1 MKKIAILIIFAFST
15 ISKISAQTLTTYSV
29 LSTSYDR
36 STGTFF
42 PLGSIDNYWFFTK
55 IQNLTVPLNP
65 ATIINYANAPTYV
78 VTNSGNNT
86 FPGIINDHSINFANN
101 TNSPGLKLITYRT
114 YFNIPNLPAHGYE
127 LDFTLSADDAV
138 DNVKLNGVEKG
149 KFLDANYN
157 NIPGVG
163 KPYLLNIPT
172 CDTSFRTGLNYIDV
186 TIADAG
192 TSIGFYGEIYLSE
205 SSAACPSEV
214 GIKEYGQN
222 KTLFSI
228 YPNPANSN
236 LRFKVNQAA
245 FNEIEN
251 SLILKIYSF
260 DGKELKAEKIDKSD
274 LNNYVCN
281 ISNLNQGIY
290 YLNITSGSYTQ
301 NLKFV
306 KE

>member
-1 MKKIAILIIFAFST
+1 MKKLSTLFIFALLIT
-15 ISKISAQTLTTYSV
+15 SKVNSQTLTTYSV

-42 PLGSIDNYWFFTK
+42 PLGSVDNYWFYTK

-65 ATIINYANAPTYV
+65 TTIINYANAPTYV

-101 TNSPGLKLITYRT
+101 TTSPGLKLITYRT
-114 YFNIPNLPAHGYE
+114 YFNIPNLPAHGYD
-127 LDFTLSADDAV
+127 LDFVMSADDAV

-157 NIPGVG
+157 NIPGIG
-163 KPYLLNIPT
+163 KPYLLNIPI
-172 CDTSFRTGLNYIDV
+172 CDTSFRTGLNFIDV

-192 TSIGFYGEIYLSE
+192 STIGFYGEIYLSE
-205 SSAACPSEV
+205 SSASCPSEV
-214 GIKEYGQN
+214 GINEYTQSRN
-222 KTLFSI
+222 LVSI
-228 YPNPANSN
+228 YPNPAISSIK
-236 LRFKVNQAA
+236 LKANQAS
-245 FNEIEN
+245 FNNLEP
-251 SLILKIYSF
+251 SVMLKIYSI
-260 DGKELKAEKIDKSD
+260 DGKELKTEKINKADVSTYV
-274 LNNYVCN
+274 LN
-281 ISNLNQGIY
+281 IESLSKGIY
-290 YLNITSGSYTQ
+290 FLNIRSGIYTQ